1 MTIREWANHS
11 PSEGIELSWKL
22 KTTRKETLFRGAALV
37 SFPTKFLLP
46 CNILCHSP
54 LPSKRFLLPTSN
66 SLFSPAM
73 ANMLILFYLFC
84 SGKMEDNLTGIFN
97 LFDQDGNKAK
107 DWFKFSTKKAFL
119 QIITLN
125 ELYELMSVFIEIA
138 EGKENNVSVH
148 ILFMLLLFR
157 MI

>member
-1 MTIREWANHS
+1 MFVKSFYI
-11 PSEGIELSWKL
+11 PS
-22 KTTRKETLFRGAALV
+22 A
-37 SFPTKFLLP
+37 
-46 CNILCHSP
+46 
-54 LPSKRFLLPTSN
+54 
-66 SLFSPAM
+66 AM

-84 SGKMEDNLTGIFN
+84 SGKMEDNLAGIFN
-97 LFDQDGNKAK
+97 LFDQDGNKVAGWK
-107 DWFKFSTKKAFL
+107 SVEKAPPPPHP

>member
-1 MTIREWANHS
+1 
-11 PSEGIELSWKL
+11 
-22 KTTRKETLFRGAALV
+22 
-37 SFPTKFLLP
+37 
-46 CNILCHSP
+46 
-54 LPSKRFLLPTSN
+54 
-66 SLFSPAM
+66 M

-107 DWFKFSTKKAFL
+107 DWTKFSTKKAFL

-148 ILFMLLLFR
+148 ILSMLLLFR